1 MMHKFRLAVELFLLF
16 ALLPLLYVFD
26 VLKLPVLLIL
36 APFAL
41 ACTAILLRDATF
53 DRHRLWNA
61 AGLRGRWP
69 VMLRQFLLH
78 AALITAGAYLLE
90 RDLLF
95 ALVRRAPALWALI
108 MLLYPLVSVYPQEVI
123 YRAFFFHRYR
133 ELFPT
138 PGSMIAASA
147 VAFGF
152 MHIVFENALA
162 VALTLAGGWLFSHTY
177 ERSRSLLAVAV
188 QHALYGCFIFTIGL
202 GWYFYH
208 GAVQ

>member
-1 MMHKFRLAVELFLLF
+1 MRKFRLATELFLLF
-16 ALLPLLYVFD
+16 ALLPLLYVLD

-36 APFAL
+36 ALFAL
-41 ACTAILLRDATF
+41 SCYVILRRDASF
-53 DRHRLWNA
+53 DSRQLGNA
-61 AGLRGRWP
+61 AGLRRRWP

-78 AALITAGAYLLE
+78 AALITAGVYLFE
-90 RDLLF
+90 RDSLF
-95 ALVRRAPALWALI
+95 ALVRRAPALWAII
-108 MLLYPLVSVYPQEVI
+108 MLLYPLVSVYPQELI

-138 PGSMIAASA
+138 RWTLIAASA
-147 VAFGF
+147 AAFGF

-162 VALTLAGGWLFSHTY
+162 VVLTLGGGWLFAHTY
-177 ERSRSLLAVAV
+177 ERSRSLLASAA

-208 GAVQ
+208 GAVK